1 MNERKGGK
9 VALIKRKHRELLVW
23 QKSVELALL
32 IYRLTETFPKSE
44 IYGLTSQLRRAATSV
59 PANIAEGAARTG
71 TNELLRFLSYANGSL
86 SELDTHLEITYRL
99 GYFADRAKIDEKVEE
114 VFRMLSSMTASLRR
128 KH

>member
-1 MNERKGGK
+1 VNEWKGGE

-44 IYGLTSQLRRAATSV
+44 IYALTSQMRRAATSV

-71 TNELLRFLSYANGSL
+71 TNELLRFLSFSNGSL
-86 SELDTHLEITYRL
+86 SELDTHLEIAYRL
-99 GYFADRAKIDEKVEE
+99 GYFPDRAEVDEKVEE
-114 VFRMLSSMTASLRR
+114 VFRMLSGMTASLKR
-128 KH
+128 KL